1 MSAGTQS
8 WQPSKPRNEPPT
20 IEKKHRHHGVP
31 RKTEREKLG
40 LRLPVPK
47 DTLQSV
53 RRSAKRIETRDGGDR
68 RVEEDDRPDLSEHF
82 RGEILRPSRAASDI
96 DSRDGSIP
104 NSGEE
109 GVWWRA
115 MGTDGG
121 DCGDGRGR
129 CGTRRDHLVGRNQW
143 RSVLAASREQILMAC
158 LFQTFMRMAGNGPEG
173 HGGCVRAK
181 LLGLLDR
188 PGRWASAR
196 TSRKREKVLLA
207 GFGRGCGGGAVWRR
221 WTLRGS

>member
-1 MSAGTQS
+1 
-8 WQPSKPRNEPPT
+8 
-20 IEKKHRHHGVP
+20 V
-31 RKTEREKLG
+31 
-40 LRLPVPK
+40 
-47 DTLQSV
+47 
-53 RRSAKRIETRDGGDR
+53 
-68 RVEEDDRPDLSEHF
+68 
-82 RGEILRPSRAASDI
+82 
-96 DSRDGSIP
+96 
-104 NSGEE
+104 
-109 GVWWRA
+109 WRA

-158 LFQTFMRMAGNGPEG
+158 LFQTFMRKAGKDLKAMEDAYA
-173 HGGCVRAK
+173 RK